1 MPLEEKNDCFPANEI
16 ELFVLDESFAFW
28 LKLLWK
34 QRLIDRQRTSNEKR
48 KKKIFIEGLAVHFQF
63 FYFGKNE
70 KNEWIMIKNTAILR

>member
-34 QRLIDRQRTSNEKR
+34 QRRID
-48 KKKIFIEGLAVHFQF
+48 
-63 FYFGKNE
+63 
-70 KNEWIMIKNTAILR
+70 